1 MRDPTIDEPHFTR
14 EFRPNV
20 ALIAA
25 MSKEAFDFETQR
37 IRDFFVGIETECPGL
52 GGEIEGFVFRI
63 TKAFPFAVV
72 DNCSVFFSDGFARV
86 TRIVEHDYNF

>member
-37 IRDFFVGIETECPGL
+37 IRDFFVGIETE
-52 GGEIEGFVFRI
+52 
-63 TKAFPFAVV
+63 
-72 DNCSVFFSDGFARV
+72 
-86 TRIVEHDYNF
+86 